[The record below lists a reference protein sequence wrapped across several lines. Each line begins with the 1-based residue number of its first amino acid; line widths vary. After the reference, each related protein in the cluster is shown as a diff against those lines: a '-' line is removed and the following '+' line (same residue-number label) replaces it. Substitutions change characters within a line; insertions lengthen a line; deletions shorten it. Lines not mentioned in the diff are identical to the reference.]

1 MLIVFVD
8 LHPAVWEFCRQL
20 NCRLIFKTYPI
31 DRSISISLLIYRP
44 SEARRRV
51 VGRTIDRLTD

>member
-44 SEARRRV
+44 SEEASCWKN
-51 VGRTIDRLTD
+51 DRPTD